1 MINFWRN
8 SLKFLA
14 VDKNKT
20 NSYYFIPMKRSYV
33 FYMYVLFFL
42 ALTALIVWGSNYYFA
57 PLAKKV
63 RHALHPVLRQSGT
76 IGHLLGIIGSLFMLL
91 LLLYSVRKRF
101 RFARNWGDLNTWL
114 RVHIFLGITGPVM
127 VLMHTVFKFSGIVS
141 LAFWSMVLVVL
152 SGVIGKYI
160 YELIPR
166 SLSGME
172 LNRIELEAEEIGLT
186 FEMRKLIPAGHRF
199 WHVLAENDDTDTPP
213 SIFAS
218 LFLFIEQARTRRKFS
233 RLLKEFPEIGQIER
247 KTLLSLVVQ
256 RRMFL
261 RKAQLLK
268 QTMRIVHY
276 WHLIHKPF
284 VIIMFLILMIH
295 VYIAVKMGYV
305 WMF

>member
-1 MINFWRN
+1 
-8 SLKFLA
+8 
-14 VDKNKT
+14 
-20 NSYYFIPMKRSYV
+20 
-33 FYMYVLFFL
+33 MYVLFFL
-42 ALTALIVWGSNYYFA
+42 AFAALIVWGQGYYFA

-63 RHALHPVLRQSGT
+63 RHGLHPVLRQSGT
-76 IGHLLGIIGSLFMLL
+76 LGHFLGILGSLFMLL
-91 LLLYSVRKRF
+91 LLLYSIRKRF
-101 RFARNWGDLNTWL
+101 RFARHWGQLNSWL
-114 RVHIFLGITGPVM
+114 SVHIFLGITGPVM
-127 VLMHTVFKFSGIVS
+127 VLMHTVFRFSGIVS

-186 FEMRKLIPAGHRF
+186 FEMRKLIPSGHRF
-199 WHVLAENDDTDTPP
+199 WTLLAENEGAAAPP
-213 SIFAS
+213 SMFSS
-218 LFLFIEQARTRRKFS
+218 LFLFVEQIRTRRTFS
-233 RLLKEFPEIGQIER
+233 RLLKEFPEIGPAKR
-247 KTLLSLVVQ
+247 KTLLGLVVK

-268 QTMRIVHY
+268 QTMKIVHY
-276 WHLIHKPF
+276 WHLVHKPF

-305 WMF
+305 WIL